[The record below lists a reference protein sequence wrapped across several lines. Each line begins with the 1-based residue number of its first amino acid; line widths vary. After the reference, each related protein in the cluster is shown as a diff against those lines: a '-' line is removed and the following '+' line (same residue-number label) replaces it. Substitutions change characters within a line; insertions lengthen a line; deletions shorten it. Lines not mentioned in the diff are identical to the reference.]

1 MAAGGDH
8 LLERTDELAVIDA
21 ALLAAQAGRGAL
33 TLVEGP
39 PGIGKTELLAAAM
52 TRAQRRA
59 TCSCCQLAPVSLSGP
74 FPTPSCDSSSR
85 RR

>member
-1 MAAGGDH
+1 MGAGGDQ

-21 ALLAAQAGRGAL
+21 SLLAAKEGRGAL

-52 TRAQRRA
+52 TRAQRAQHARA
-59 TCSCCQLAPVSLSGP
+59 VSA
-74 FPTPSCDSSSR
+74 R
-85 RR
+85 R